1 MKITYLTHVNA
12 IIIFD
17 GLLRYDEMNDQ
28 SRPLQ
33 DYLTKAEWLMDEYGF
48 EHAQIVDNDDG
59 TCIAEIE
66 REDDDY
72 DVADEPAY
80 YDDGDTCGYE

>member
-1 MKITYLTHVNA
+1 MKITYLTRVNA

-28 SRPLQ
+28 SHPLQ
-33 DYLTKAEWLMDEYGF
+33 DYLNKAEWLMGEYGF

-59 TCIAEIE
+59 TCIAEME
-66 REDDDY
+66 RDY
-72 DVADEPAY
+72 DYDDVADEPAY
-80 YDDGDTCGYE
+80 YDDGETCGYE

>member
-1 MKITYLTHVNA
+1 MKITYHTHVTA
-12 IIIFD
+12 VIIFD

-28 SRPLQ
+28 SHPLQ
-33 DYLTKAEWLMDEYGF
+33 DYLTKAEWLMGEYGF
-48 EHAQIVDNDDG
+48 THAEIVDNDDG
-59 TCIAEIE
+59 TCIAEME
-66 REDDDY
+66 RDDDY

>member
-1 MKITYLTHVNA
+1 MTKITYHTHVTA

-17 GLLRYDEMNDQ
+17 GDLRYTDKTDQ
-28 SRPLQ
+28 SYPLQ
-33 DYLTKAEWLMDEYGF
+33 DYFDIAERLMDEYGF
-48 EHAQIVDNDDG
+48 THAEIVDNDDG
-59 TCIAEIE
+59 TCIAEME
-66 REDDDY
+66 RDDNY